1 MSTYDLTSLK
11 LPVLSGAA
19 LRAFAATLDTNVG
32 RAALTGSLLASGGIT
47 RLRELELDTAPL
59 FIPHPPAGDT
69 DAHAKTS
76 RGAKGPSKRDLGRC
90 AQPSATAAPFA
101 SVGDYAAAYA
111 SGAASPLGVAERFLD
126 ALDEDARR
134 EKRLNPFIA
143 VDAGEVRRQAR
154 ESADRHR
161 RGARLSPL
169 DGVPVAIKDE
179 VDMTPYPTTVGTS
192 FLGSTPAA
200 QDATAV
206 ARLRAAGALLL
217 GKANM
222 HEIGINP
229 TGHNVHHGHTR
240 NPYNPDHDTGGSSS
254 GPATAVAAGLA
265 PVALGADGGGSIRV
279 PAAHCGLVG
288 LKPTFGR
295 VSEAGAAPVA
305 WSVGHLGPI
314 GATVADVALAYAL
327 MAGPD
332 PRDPHSL
339 AHPPVSIAGRDRDR
353 LQGVKLGIFRPW
365 FEHAEAEIVA
375 RCDAAVSSLVEAG
388 AEVREI
394 ELPGLDAL
402 RAAHAVTIL
411 SEMATFASQY
421 ARQGREFAPATR
433 MSLALARSFT
443 ATDYLRAQ
451 RVRRSAM
458 EVFLRAYETVDVI
471 VTPTSA
477 VPAPRIPD
485 DGLPSGISD
494 LGTVTEIMRYA
505 IPANMLGFP
514 AISAPAGFTSSGLP
528 VGLQAMAAHW
538 REDLLLAVAHV
549 VEAAVER
556 PAPKVKWDLLGA

>member
-1 MSTYDLTSLK
+1 MSAYDLASLK

-19 LRAFAATLDTNVG
+19 LRAFAATLDTRMG

-47 RLRELELDTAPL
+47 RLRELEIDTAPL
-59 FIPHPPAGDT
+59 FIPHPPPDEKDGR
-69 DAHAKTS
+69 AKPS
-76 RGAKGPSKRDLGRC
+76 RGSKGPSKRDLGRC
-90 AQPSATAAPFA
+90 AQPSRGAAPSA
-101 SVGDYAAAYA
+101 SAGDYAAAYA
-111 SGAASPLGVAERFLD
+111 SGTQSPLDVAERFLD
-126 ALDEDARR
+126 ALGEDARSG
-134 EKRLNPFIA
+134 KPLNPFIA
-143 VDAGEVRRQAR
+143 VDPDDVRRQAR
-154 ESADRHR
+154 ESAERHR
-161 RGARLSPL
+161 RGSPLGPL

-179 VDMTPYPTTVGTS
+179 VDMVPYPTTVGTS

-200 QDATAV
+200 RDATPV

-240 NPYNPDHDTGGSSS
+240 NPYDPDHDTGGSSS

-295 VSEAGAAPVA
+295 VSESGAAPVA
-305 WSVGHLGPI
+305 WTVGHLGPI

-332 PRDPHSL
+332 PGDPHSL
-339 AHPPVSIAGRDRDR
+339 AHPPVSIDGWNRDR
-353 LQGVKLGIFRPW
+353 LEGVTLGVFRPW
-365 FEHAEAEIVA
+365 FEHAEAEVVD
-375 RCDAAVSSLVEAG
+375 RCDAAVRSLVEAG

-411 SEMATFASQY
+411 SEMATFA
-421 ARQGREFAPATR
+421 ARHGARRGDFAPATR
-433 MSLALARSFT
+433 ISLALARSFT
-443 ATDYLRAQ
+443 ATDYLQAQ
-451 RVRRSAM
+451 RVRRQAM
-458 EVFLRAYETVDVI
+458 QTFLHAYDAVDVI
-471 VTPTSA
+471 VTPSSA

-485 DGLPSGISD
+485 DGLPAGISD
-494 LGTVTEIMRYA
+494 LGMVTEIMRYA
-505 IPANMLGFP
+505 IPGNMLGFP
-514 AISAPAGFTSSGLP
+514 AISVPAGLTPAGLP

-538 REDLLLAVAHV
+538 REDLLLGVANV

-556 PAPKVKWDLLGA
+556 PAPRVKWDLLRA